1 MYKRWLGK
9 VAKGLEN
16 NKMKRLLFAS
26 VFLSFL
32 SPVMAKEFCTL
43 TSEVEPDV
51 TITLKYRGSAG
62 GIGTLNYKNIPSLG
76 FDVGITNG
84 YGGQYY
90 TARSYLPESLNEEK
104 TYQERTKNTKKIT
117 TGPFINFVG
126 NQLGRATKIE
136 ERKPGKLRALM
147 PSLSQG
153 YYYSIPF
160 TEKGQYGR
168 QKLSKEMK
176 AIIDASEGFFVDS
189 GGCRKFFP
197 YGW

>member
-1 MYKRWLGK
+1 
-9 VAKGLEN
+9 
-16 NKMKRLLFAS
+16 MKHLLFAS
-26 VFLSFL
+26 ILLGFI
-32 SPVMAKEFCTL
+32 SPVMAKENCTL

-51 TITLKYRGSAG
+51 NITLKYRGSAG
-62 GIGTLNYKNIPSLG
+62 GIGTLNYKNKPSLG
-76 FDVGITNG
+76 FDVGIWNG

-90 TARSYLPESLNEEK
+90 VARSYLPESLDEEK
-104 TYQERTKNTKKIT
+104 TYQERTKNTKEIIT
-117 TGPFINFVG
+117 GHFMNFVG
-126 NQLGRATKIE
+126 NQLGRATKKE
-136 ERKPGKLRALM
+136 DRKPGKLRALM

-176 AIIDASEGFFVDS
+176 AIIDATEGFFVDT

-197 YGW
+197 YGWD